1 MPPPPPTVEERE
13 QFTLHGVLRLKGR
26 LSRKVTE
33 AARQHIHTELER
45 LKLKTNGKLTAA
57 RIADLPLFQQT
68 TRLGQMIPPGPW
80 MDPLFP
86 PDLLAFMNTV
96 GTLGQRNLHP
106 APQAQLLLSL
116 PHKKEWALAG
126 LNWHLDVAVP
136 RRDECPGVQ
145 AFVLIDEVRPHGGAT
160 LALTGS
166 HRLPYAEPP
175 QNPPV
180 SAQAALRQHPAF
192 APLFEGSLSAEPGP
206 GLEKP
211 QVVNG
216 IPVSLFEMSGQAG
229 DVFLMDMRL
238 LHTPSINATPY
249 LRMMATL
256 RLPRG

>member
-1 MPPPPPTVEERE
+1 MPSPPPTLEERE

-33 AARQHIHTELER
+33 AARQHIHAELER
-45 LKLKTNGKLTAA
+45 LKLKTNGKLTAS

-80 MDPLFP
+80 MEPLFP
-86 PDLLAFMNTV
+86 PDLLAYMNTL

-116 PHKKEWALAG
+116 PHKKEWSLAG

-145 AFVLIDEVRPHGGAT
+145 AFVLIDDVRPQGGAT

-166 HRLPYAEPP
+166 HRLPYTDPP
-175 QNPPV
+175 QTV
-180 SAQAALRQHPAF
+180 SAQAVLRQHPAF
-192 APLFEGSLSAEPGP
+192 APLFETSLPPGGGP
-206 GLEKP
+206 GLDKP
-211 QVVNG
+211 HAVNG
-216 IPVSLFEMSGQAG
+216 TPVSLCEMSGQAG
-229 DVFLMDMRL
+229 DVFLMDMRV
-238 LHTPSINATPY
+238 LHTPSVNATPH

-256 RLPRG
+256 RIPHG